1 MNPIKR
7 TNLQKVKILRT
18 PEEKF
23 KSIPDYPF
31 APHYLNVAADNL
43 RMHYVDEGPPDGE
56 VVLLL
61 HGEPSWSFLYRKMI
75 PIFAEAGYR
84 TIAPDLI
91 GFGKSDKPSEMEDY
105 SYQSHTEWM
114 MSFITQLNLTGIN
127 LFCQDWGGLLGLR
140 IAGLHPHLFSRIVAG
155 NTMLPNGKGTP
166 SKAFTDWQGYSRAV
180 EVLAIDKIMQ
190 NSTVSELSEEEINAY
205 WSPFPDKG
213 FMAGAKIFPSLV
225 PTSADD
231 PAVPTNL
238 EAWKGLA
245 AFTKP
250 FLCLFSDKDPIT
262 AGGERVLKK
271 YIPGTNDMPH
281 QVITDAGHFLQE
293 DKGEE
298 IAGIMIEF
306 MKKYE

>member
-1 MNPIKR
+1 M
-7 TNLQKVKILRT
+7 KILRT

-23 KSIPDYPF
+23 ISIPDYPF
-31 APHYLNVAADNL
+31 QANYTDVTDGL
-43 RMHYVDEGPPDGE
+43 RMHYLDEGPPDGE
-56 VVLLL
+56 IVLLL

-75 PIFAEAGYR
+75 PVFVAAGYR
-84 TIAPDLI
+84 TIVPDLI
-91 GFGKSDKPSEMEDY
+91 GFGKSDKPSEMDDY
-105 SYQSHTEWM
+105 SYASHTDWL
-114 MSFITQLNLTGIN
+114 MSLINHLELTGIN

-166 SKAFTDWQGYSRAV
+166 SEAFSQWQAYSKTA

-190 NSTVSELSEEEINAY
+190 NSTVSKLSEEEIKAY
-205 WSPFPDKG
+205 WSPFPEKEY
-213 FMAGAKIFPSLV
+213 MAGAKIFPSLV
-225 PTSADD
+225 PTSEDD

-262 AGGERVLKK
+262 AGGDKIMQK
-271 YIPGTNDMPH
+271 YIPGTKDMPH
-281 QVITDAGHFLQE
+281 QTITDAGHFLQE

-298 IAGIMIEF
+298 IATIMIDF
-306 MKKYE
+306 MKNYD